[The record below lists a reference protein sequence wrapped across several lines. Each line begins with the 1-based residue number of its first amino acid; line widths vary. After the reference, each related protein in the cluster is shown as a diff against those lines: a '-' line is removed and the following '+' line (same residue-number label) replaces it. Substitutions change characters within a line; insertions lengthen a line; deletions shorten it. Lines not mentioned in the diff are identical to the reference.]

1 MTVSQIYEK
10 SIKPLPEAERRE
22 LATLILADI
31 TPPQM
36 PAYSGEWSEEDMRGL
51 TAFSLAYAQT
61 AYPEDEEI
69 V

>member
-31 TPPQM
+31 PPQQM
-36 PAYSGEWSEEDMRGL
+36 PGYSGEWSEEDMRAL